1 MNQKVIMMKII
12 REILLAWKWILL
24 FGFLISLITSY
35 VSKYVITG
43 IFSSIILIIM
53 FIVFTVQMSV
63 VCTSVVIHRNITLNG
78 QISFF
83 TAFFTAFF
91 TFLVGIAL
99 YKPIFN
105 LVLYGKIFLSE
116 NEIPRR
122 YYSNDE
128 DGSMYEQSIINT
140 NMIIGFLILIA
151 CCFFIAK
158 VFSKNV
164 PN

>member
-1 MNQKVIMMKII
+1 MLMKII
-12 REILLAWKWILL
+12 KEVLLAWKWIFL

-105 LVLYGKIFLSE
+105 LVLYGKIFLTE
-116 NEIPRR
+116 KEVPRR

-128 DGSMYEQSIINT
+128 CANASIYEQSVINM
-140 NMIIGFLILIA
+140 NMIVGFLILIA

-158 VFSKNV
+158 VFSKSVAN
-164 PN
+164 

>member
-1 MNQKVIMMKII
+1 MMKII
-12 REILLAWKWILL
+12 KEVLLAWKWIFL

-35 VSKYVITG
+35 VSKYLING
-43 IFSSIILIIM
+43 IFSSIVLVLM
-53 FIVFTVQMSV
+53 FIVFAIHMTM
-63 VCTSVVIHRNITLNG
+63 VCTSVVLHRNITLNG

-83 TAFFTAFF
+83 AAFFTAFF

-116 NEIPRR
+116 NEIPQR
-122 YYSNDE
+122 YYFNDE

-140 NMIIGFLILIA
+140 NMIIGLLILIL

-164 PN
+164 LN